1 MKLQVHIKDR
11 MFTINCG
18 EGAQKIRWLGDV
30 AVFRYEHFY
39 GNLSGTPKGVRFE
52 SGDLLPMDGIISDH
66 LQDDSHVWVILKE
79 DMEGLGIQ
87 KDKKGGVPDKT
98 GSNFRIRPNTA
109 AVTKKK

>member
-1 MKLQVHIKDR
+1 

-18 EGAQKIRWLGDV
+18 DGAQKIRWLGDV

-66 LQDDSHVWVILKE
+66 LQSDSHVWVILKGNVLQE
-79 DMEGLGIQ
+79 
-87 KDKKGGVPDKT
+87 KT
-98 GSNFRIRPNTA
+98 GNFRIRPNTA
-109 AVTKKK
+109 VTTNKKK